1 MCVYI
6 CVYIYIYIYTYIH
19 TYFSLPVHLWILFY
33 EMSDMKS
40 VHTECP
46 ITSPIEERLQDGMNI
61 TVCGRVPSDSN
72 RFQVELQYG
81 SDIILHFNPRYESG
95 GYVVHNTLQNSSP
108 RKFNFCPPSISAN
121 GKPFSEYKHRLPF
134 SHVNSICVD
143 GLVEVNL
150 IAFQDLAVI
159 RTLFIYDNYCYD
171 RVPYKSIIHGGLQPG
186 KAIIIQGVI
195 SHSANRFLNLH
206 HKTGVAFYYSPRF
219 DTNVVVCSSY
229 ENGKKAKEKQ
239 SKDMPF
245 ELGKPFL
252 VTIYCKHQHYEV
264 FVSGKQVHTYK
275 HHHTKLE
282 DIDVLDIS
290 GDVRLSFVQP

>member
-1 MCVYI
+1 MKELCH
-6 CVYIYIYIYTYIH
+6 IYIYKKKIYIFFFQKH
-19 TYFSLPVHLWILFY
+19 QVVVIKIIDIVSFAPLSSVFS
-33 EMSDMKS
+33 
-40 VHTECP
+40 
-46 ITSPIEERLQDGMNI
+46 
-61 TVCGRVPSDSN
+61 

-108 RKFNFCPPSISAN
+108 RNKKDPFVVHKNENLIFVHHLAN

-150 IAFQDLAVI
+150 IAFQDLAVMSCPFQKFQLQDFV
-159 RTLFIYDNYCYD
+159 LFLLLL
-171 RVPYKSIIHGGLQPG
+171 VPYKSIIHGGLQPG